1 MGASNGH
8 GASRITQRP
17 VTGGPLPGLEGLRV
31 LDLSDDVAGAYC
43 AKLLSDAGATVT
55 RVEHPNG
62 HSLRHWSVNGD
73 VGERR

>member
-1 MGASNGH
+1 MGASH
-8 GASRITQRP
+8 GDGAPCATQRP

-43 AKLLSDAGATVT
+43 AKLLSDAGASVT
-55 RVEHPNG
+55 RVEHPDG

-73 VGERR
+73 VGP